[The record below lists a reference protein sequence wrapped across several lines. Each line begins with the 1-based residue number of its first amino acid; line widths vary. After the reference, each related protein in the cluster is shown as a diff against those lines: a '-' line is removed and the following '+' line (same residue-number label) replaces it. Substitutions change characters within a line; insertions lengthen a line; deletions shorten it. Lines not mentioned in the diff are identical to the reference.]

1 MIEKRRGFL
10 KKGAVLTAGLMSS
23 GLAMSRATKMLLDSD
38 MFFKISL
45 AQWSFHK
52 AIFSKELEH
61 LDFASKTRSLGIDGI
76 EYVNQFFKDKAE
88 DAAYLSQMNQRAV
101 DADVTQLL
109 IMIDGEGGLGDT
121 DDAKRKE
128 AIENHYKW
136 VDAAKTLGCHSIRV
150 NAFGEGSSED
160 VGKAAVQGLGG
171 VSEYAAKENINV
183 IVENHGGYSS
193 NGTWLSGVIK
203 EVNLPNCGTLPDFG
217 NFCIKREGWTK
228 CLEEYDRYKGVTEMM
243 PFAKAV
249 SAKTNDFDDKGNETK
264 TDYMKMMQIVK
275 EHGYTGFVGIEYEGR
290 TLSEEEG
297 ILKSKELLI
306 KVGKALS

>member
-23 GLAMSRATKMLLDSD
+23 GLAMSRATKMLLESD
-38 MFFKISL
+38 IFFKISL

-61 LDFASKTRSLGIDGI
+61 LDFAAKTRSLGIDGI

-88 DAAYLSQMNQRAV
+88 DTAYLSQMNQRAV

-249 SAKTNDFDDKGNETK
+249 SAKTNDFDEKGNETK